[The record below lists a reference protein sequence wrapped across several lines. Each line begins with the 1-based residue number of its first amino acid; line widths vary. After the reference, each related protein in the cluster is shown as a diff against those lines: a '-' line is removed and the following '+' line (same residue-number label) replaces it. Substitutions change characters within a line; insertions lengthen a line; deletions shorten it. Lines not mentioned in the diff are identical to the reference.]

1 MTLEADKR
9 LEVEQEN
16 ILLSTINETL
26 ENTLHDLRS
35 IRNDDELK
43 NPNVFLDQVND
54 FILENKQES
63 INNIFSIISHELR
76 TPLVPIKAYVKMI
89 LEGKFGT
96 LNEQQMAK
104 LDTVTENISTLEKI
118 IDRSLSLK
126 KIEEGSFSICLEKT
140 SLKQIFQDSIKNL
153 QAQLTSKQISLVMPE
168 RDHIITCDK
177 RLILAIFEEILRNA
191 ITAIGGVG
199 QITLSA
205 DQTSAETTIKITD
218 TGHGIA
224 ENKIQGVFARM
235 HQIDMSNTRP
245 HGGLGIG
252 LYYCK
257 KIIDAHNGSIAIQSK
272 ENQGTEITLTLKN

>member
-1 MTLEADKR
+1 MTLEADKQR
-9 LEVEQEN
+9 EMEQEN
-16 ILLSTINETL
+16 LLLSTINKTL

-35 IRNDDELK
+35 IHNNDELK
-43 NPNVFLDQVND
+43 NPNVLLDQVND

-76 TPLVPIKAYVKMI
+76 TPLVPIRAYVKMI

-104 LDTVTENISTLEKI
+104 LDAVTENIDALEKI
-118 IDRSLSLK
+118 IDRSLNLK
-126 KIEEGSFSICLEKT
+126 KIEEGSFSINLEKI

-153 QAQLTSKQISLVMPE
+153 KIPLTSKQISLAMPE
-168 RDHIITCDK
+168 SDYIITCDK
-177 RLILAIFEEILRNA
+177 RLIFATFEEILRNA
-191 ITAIGGVG
+191 VTAIDGIG

-205 DQTSAETTIKITD
+205 DQTSTETTIKITD

-224 ENKIQGVFARM
+224 ENKIQGIFARM
-235 HQIDMSNTRP
+235 HQIDISNTRP

-257 KIIDAHNGSIAIQSK
+257 KIADAHKGNIAIQSK
-272 ENQGTEITLTLKN
+272 ENQGTEVTLTLKN